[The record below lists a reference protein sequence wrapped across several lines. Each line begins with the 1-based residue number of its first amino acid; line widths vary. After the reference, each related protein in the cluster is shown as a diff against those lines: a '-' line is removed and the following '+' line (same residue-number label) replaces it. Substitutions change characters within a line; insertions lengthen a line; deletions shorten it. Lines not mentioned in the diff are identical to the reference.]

1 MKRSGDIR
9 SLFEKA
15 TKKAAS
21 APLNHATPPVETTV
35 GQQNQEEDRVEV
47 EEIADPSSSPSPSL
61 VSLPMPASNPPVY
74 DINLIPYDPG
84 ERLPI
89 ENYHVNDQDA
99 IRRAY
104 ITKGPCKP
112 YIHDFPYRNIGDAP
126 RRFSLTW
133 LYNHEWLEY
142 SIKKDSAFCF
152 ICYLFKKG
160 SGSNAFVV
168 DGWNNWNIGNKALI
182 KHSGSK
188 AHNAA
193 QERYIGFINPKV
205 AIDYHID
212 KWTDEDLRLYKK
224 RLTYSLRCIK
234 FLLHQGLAFR
244 GHDESEDSSNRGNFI
259 ELLKFLAGNSGE
271 VNKYVLNNA
280 PGNCTLT
287 SPTIQKQIIH
297 CCAIE
302 TRKKN
307 Y

>member
-1 MKRSGDIR
+1 MKRSGDIQ

-15 TKKAAS
+15 TKKADNAS
-21 APLNHATPPVETTV
+21 LNHASPPVETIV
-35 GQQNQEEDRVEV
+35 VQQNQEEDRVEV
-47 EEIADPSSSPSPSL
+47 EEIAPSSSSLPSL
-61 VSLPMPASNPPVY
+61 MSLPPPLPASNPPVY
-74 DINLIPYDPG
+74 DINLLPYDPG

-99 IRRAY
+99 IHRVY

-112 YIHDFPYRNIGDAP
+112 YIYDFPYRNIGDTP
-126 RRFSLTW
+126 RRFNLTW

-168 DGWNNWNIGNKALI
+168 DGWNNWNIGNKALL

-212 KWTDEDLRLYKK
+212 KWTNEDCDGTSQVIRP
-224 RLTYSLRCIK
+224 TYSCPCPTDIRQPCRC
-234 FLLHQGLAFR
+234 
-244 GHDESEDSSNRGNFI
+244 S
-259 ELLKFLAGNSGE
+259 
-271 VNKYVLNNA
+271 
-280 PGNCTLT
+280 
-287 SPTIQKQIIH
+287 
-297 CCAIE
+297 
-302 TRKKN
+302 
-307 Y
+307 